1 MTGRVVLVERT
12 SLSDWVRGVRA
23 FFTRVLGISL
33 IYLGILIIGF
43 IPLSMIYLSFVLQLL
58 VWQMVIAPPQITAPA
73 LLTPLSMA
81 IMWII
86 TLIGAV
92 STAVLYTWIALIV
105 LENKGV
111 IASLGSGNRGIREG
125 GRTFLGF
132 IALIFAASGVTSL
145 IENFPVYLGAA
156 IQQLSSQ
163 GYLTPSNIAS
173 QAISTVISPLWFLM
187 AFTIYYGQPR

>member
-1 MTGRVVLVERT
+1 M
-12 SLSDWVRGVRA
+12 
-23 FFTRVLGISL
+23 

-43 IPLSMIYLSFVLQLL
+43 IPLSMVYLYFVLQPL
-58 VWQMVIAPPQITAPA
+58 VSQMVIAPPQITAPA

-81 IMWII
+81 MMVII
-86 TLIGAV
+86 TLFGAV
-92 STAVLYTWIALIV
+92 STAVLYTWIAPIV

-111 IASLGSGNRGIREG
+111 IASLSSGTRGIREG

-132 IALIFAASGVTSL
+132 IALIFVVSGVTAL
-145 IENFPVYLGAA
+145 IENFPMYLGAPV
-156 IQQLSSQ
+156 QQLSSQ
-163 GYLTPSNIAS
+163 GYLTPSNVAS